1 MNVEFL
7 SQFISFNPYNSK
19 ACIKIKNYKSVM
31 FVGDIHGD
39 FDSLCK
45 IIDNI
50 NKANYD
56 TVIFLGDYIDRGKD
70 SELCLFTLFN
80 LALNNPK
87 RFIVLAGNHE
97 SESCLYISQYY
108 TSLNEQMK
116 SLLLK
121 ALSLLPIC
129 ALIQGNINIFAAHG
143 GLPRYLNY
151 SENLINDFNDKHQ
164 LSTFDSSQIIDNT
177 VEGLSIYDFIN
188 EISYKYNIISRKYEH
203 AKNTVNEYLKTNSVM
218 YNEVKIIYNMLLS
231 LKEIDNEIS
240 REDSNDAIN
249 KSFPSKRD
257 VLHFIKSNIKEIIDY
272 FMLTYND
279 ESTSETLFDEFS
291 QTMLSKIEN
300 KLNEIYKN
308 RSFNTSFNKSLTPSH
323 DKYRDFIKNKYK
335 ETCSTL
341 YDKINKHI
349 SNPMFI
355 DYMNAY
361 EKYMKLNQKMLNV
374 KNKLDTIKKNV
385 QWSDVKFEH
394 SKVFNEKVN
403 RNNLTV
409 DEEERFINQ
418 FNKSNINVF
427 IRGHQILNNLFG
439 IYDIKNN
446 RDILS
451 KRVDLRNDSRLY
463 ITIHSTT
470 IYKDLDDKHSI
481 PKVAILNDN
490 KIMIES
496 ICVS

>member
-1 MNVEFL
+1 MNAEFL
-7 SQFISFNPYNSK
+7 NQFILFNPYKGK
-19 ACIKIKNYKSVM
+19 ACIKIKSYKSIM

-39 FDSLCK
+39 FETLCK

-80 LALNNPK
+80 LVLNNPK

-97 SESCLYISQYY
+97 SESCLYMSQYY
-108 TSLNEQMK
+108 TSLNEQIK

-129 ALIQGNINIFAAHG
+129 ALIQGKINIFAAHG

-151 SENLINDFNDKHQ
+151 SENLITDFNDKHQ
-164 LSTFDSSQIIDNT
+164 LSTFNSSQLIDNVT
-177 VEGLSIYDFIN
+177 EGLSIYDFIN
-188 EISYKYNIISRKYEH
+188 EISYKYNIISRKYEY
-203 AKNTVNEYLKTNSVM
+203 AKKMVDECLKTNSVM
-218 YNEVKIIYNMLLS
+218 YNEVKNIYNMLLS

-249 KSFPSKRD
+249 KSFPSKHD
-257 VLHFIKSNIKEIIDY
+257 VLYFIKSNIKEIIDY
-272 FMLTYND
+272 FVLTYDD
-279 ESTSETLFDEFS
+279 ESTSETLFNEFS

-308 RSFNTSFNKSLTPSH
+308 RSFNISFNKSLTSSD
-323 DKYRDFIKNKYK
+323 DKYRNFIKNKYK

-341 YDKINKHI
+341 YYKINKYI
-349 SNPMFI
+349 DNPMFI
-355 DYMNAY
+355 DFMNAY

-374 KNKLDTIKKNV
+374 KNKLDVIKKNV

-409 DEEERFINQ
+409 DEEERFMEQ
-418 FNKSNINVF
+418 FDKSNINVF

-439 IYDIKNN
+439 IYDIKNG
-446 RDILS
+446 RDVLS
-451 KRVDLRNDSRLY
+451 KRVDLQNDSKLY

-470 IYKDLDDKHSI
+470 VYKDLGDKYSI
-481 PKVAILNDN
+481 PKVLVLDEN

-496 ICVS
+496 ICV